1 MKKSKILS
9 AVLISANVLSLTA
22 PTIAYAADQNSS
34 SAATT
39 AQSTTVKKDEKMLL
53 VKKTLSKVV
62 I

>member
-9 AVLISANVLSLTA
+9 AVLISANVLSLAA

-39 AQSTTVKKDEKMLL
+39 AQSTTVKKD
-53 VKKTLSKVV
+53 KKNATG
-62 I
+62 

>member
-9 AVLISANVLSLTA
+9 AVLISANVLSLAA

-39 AQSTTVKKDEKMLL
+39 AQSTTDNKDKKKPTGEKD
-53 VKKTLSKVV
+53 TQQTRQ
-62 I
+62 